1 MKIKIICI
9 GKIKE
14 KYIEDFISEYT
25 KRLGAFCNLNIL
37 EFKEI
42 PPSKTFPKERSIKE
56 EGEIILKNIS
66 TDDFVIAMDEKGKE
80 FSSIEFSKII
90 KTHNDVGVTLCFIIG
105 GPYGLCDEVRSR
117 ANSIISL
124 SKMTFTHN
132 MARIFLIEQIYRG
145 FCIISGKEYHN

>member
-1 MKIKIICI
+1 M
-9 GKIKE
+9 KE
-14 KYIEDFISEYT
+14 KLV
-25 KRLGAFCNLNIL
+25 LGNV
-37 EFKEI
+37 
-42 PPSKTFPKERSIKE
+42 SIKRDWGWAPDFVE
-56 EGEIILKNIS
+56 AMYLILQFNKP
-66 TDDFVIAMDEKGKE
+66 DDFVIAMDEKGKE

-90 KTHNDVGVTLCFIIG
+90 KNHNDAGVTLCFIIG
-105 GPYGLCDEVRSR
+105 GPYGLCDTVRSR